1 MSFLYTLDEKSSLHK
16 VSLVQTI
23 RFFIRCLNKFAQF
36 FFIFYNGYIQPV
48 QYLKE
53 NAAKVIFLKLFHV
66 KVSHLQIRSLF
77 FVVVGEN
84 VNTSSMSS
92 VMS

>member
-1 MSFLYTLDEKSSLHK
+1 M
-16 VSLVQTI
+16 V
-23 RFFIRCLNKFAQF
+23 KF
-36 FFIFYNGYIQPV
+36 NPL

-53 NAAKVIFLKLFHV
+53 NAAKVIFLKLFHL

-77 FVVVGEN
+77 FDVVGEN

-92 VMS
+92 MMS